1 MKTIRLY
8 AALVF
13 AALTL
18 ASCDE
23 EYGSAKLHTTINSD
37 GSCSR
42 EINFTIP
49 QPNGIILSN
58 EWKNV
63 PTKPEDGE
71 KLDTTVTYAR
81 NFDNVEQLS
90 QDMPLIL
97 NGKPLSSKA
106 TFQKR
111 FHWFYTEYTFTE
123 VFASIGGNFP
133 IPLTNYA
140 DTASIN
146 DWFFRQPQL
155 LQGMNGSEAFTRLTE
170 IGQKMDKWLS
180 DNLMHVGINYICNHY
195 DSIKNPPVSREQFI
209 QLGDSLNAFI
219 TQKAGNDFLV
229 YDHQK
234 GVQEFFNSN
243 AYDIF
248 FNYETEIGKDFSN
261 QLIPLIS
268 FSNLSVPYALTMPGE
283 IVNADNGY
291 YSDGVISY
299 ILSGERLIPA
309 DYVITATSRQ
319 TNIWAYVVTAIV
331 ILLAIGSWVWKLI
344 PKREVKN

>member
-37 GSCSR
+37 GTCSR

-49 QPNGIILSN
+49 PPNGIILSN

-63 PTKPEDGE
+63 PTKPEEGE

-111 FHWFYTEYTFTE
+111 FRWFYTEYTFTE

-155 LQGMNGSEAFTRLTE
+155 LQGMNGSEAPYRNWT
-170 IGQKMDKWLS
+170 
-180 DNLMHVGINYICNHY
+180 
-195 DSIKNPPVSREQFI
+195 KN
-209 QLGDSLNAFI
+209 G
-219 TQKAGNDFLV
+219 
-229 YDHQK
+229 
-234 GVQEFFNSN
+234 
-243 AYDIF
+243 
-248 FNYETEIGKDFSN
+248 
-261 QLIPLIS
+261 
-268 FSNLSVPYALTMPGE
+268 
-283 IVNADNGY
+283 
-291 YSDGVISY
+291 
-299 ILSGERLIPA
+299 
-309 DYVITATSRQ
+309 
-319 TNIWAYVVTAIV
+319 
-331 ILLAIGSWVWKLI
+331 
-344 PKREVKN
+344 